1 MNEVKAATPAATET
15 AKRGKLVPVTV
26 RFSGDAWK
34 VLHDVADEHNIT
46 TAELIRYCVDNRLAN
61 YLRSIEYVD
70 AQQGAAMLST
80 QQQIRDLLAELG
92 NEMAAIKFEL
102 HRIGVNFN
110 QDVRRRNIEQKYKG
124 AGFDLQKI
132 SAKQKELQAI
142 DAECKGFDPE
152 QLEQLLAR
160 YEQATAKVGDAL
172 CRIVE

>member
-102 HRIGVNFN
+102 NRIGVNFN
-110 QDVRRRNIEQKYKG
+110 QEVKRRNIEQKYKG

-142 DAECKGFDPE
+142 DAECKGFNPV
-152 QLEQLLAR
+152 QMEQLLAR
-160 YEQATAKVGDAL
+160 YEQATAKVGGAL